1 MTDSTTTN
9 YSWSYPTYGADADT
23 WGTTLNTT
31 IIAID
36 SQMKTN
42 ADAAVQV
49 ANNLSDVTAATART
63 NLGLGT
69 AAVKAESYF
78 LIAGNNLSDVTAA
91 TARTNLG
98 LGSAALLNG
107 SDPDNHATL
116 AGVGTSTTGNVVQ
129 FIDDSGSIANAG
141 FPVSSVLLTT
151 DNLSTVSSAS
161 AARTNLGL
169 GSIATKALTV
179 STSTPSGTPG
189 DGDIWVQY
197 SA

>member
-78 LIAGNNLSDVTAA
+78 LVAGNNLSDVTAA

-98 LGSAALLNG
+98 LGTAAVKDTGTTTGSIPVLHGDGVENSILVWVSGEVAFPSISYSSLLLN
-107 SDPDNHATL
+107 SN
-116 AGVGTSTTGNVVQ
+116 
-129 FIDDSGSIANAG
+129 
-141 FPVSSVLLTT
+141 
-151 DNLSTVSSAS
+151 NLSDVSSAS
-161 AARTNLGL
+161 TARTNLGL
-169 GSIATKALTV
+169 GSIATKNITV

-189 DGDIWVQY
+189 DGDLWVQY